1 MFSIYHIHELK
12 LVLLARV
19 RKKGLVCH
27 LLSIYD
33 LYMDL
38 LGEIHQKCFAM
49 LATVQKEL
57 SLNRKLD
64 VAFIDFEK
72 AFDSISRKLLWPIL
86 QKQGIRGKLLRCAK
100 SMHDVKARVRDGVS
114 LTESIHCI
122 RGVKQGDLCSPI
134 LFSLFINEL
143 ALNIIDDGKH
153 GAVLT
158 STLID
163 ILLFADGILLS

>member
-1 MFSIYHIHELK
+1 MLSIYHIHELK

-49 LATVQKEL
+49 LATVQEEL

-72 AFDSISRKLLWPIL
+72 AFDSISRKLSWPIL
-86 QKQGIRGKLLRCAK
+86 KKQRY
-100 SMHDVKARVRDGVS
+100 SW
-114 LTESIHCI
+114 
-122 RGVKQGDLCSPI
+122 
-134 LFSLFINEL
+134 
-143 ALNIIDDGKH
+143 
-153 GAVLT
+153 
-158 STLID
+158 
-163 ILLFADGILLS
+163 